1 MKESAQRDAASTN
14 NLKTSKKM
22 TAWFLST
29 DSGSHA
35 GSNRKIDPEMMVRC
49 ETPVVA
55 RSMFSTRRSSVYE
68 PAKLIK
74 WLTTKLVSF
83 VHVSLMDKIRFVHHY
98 GSLITILAS
107 EICQGP
113 IRGSTSNCCLN
124 YLMKGTVYVTRNGQ
138 QCLTV
143 PHASLGQHLGF
154 SMGAT
159 HAMNPCHGKQSWIR

>member
-1 MKESAQRDAASTN
+1 
-14 NLKTSKKM
+14 
-22 TAWFLST
+22 
-29 DSGSHA
+29 
-35 GSNRKIDPEMMVRC
+35 MVGC

-55 RSMFSTRRSSVYE
+55 RSMSSTRRGSVYGS
-68 PAKLIK
+68 AKLVK
-74 WLTTKLVSF
+74 WRTAKLVSL

-143 PHASLGQHLGF
+143 PRASLDHHLGF
-154 SMGAT
+154 SMGGDT
-159 HAMNPCHGKQSWIR
+159 RHESMNPCHGEQSWKR